1 MPTAQPSPMM
11 PPCCWS
17 LNNNRQTVN
26 KTPTPPASSHTTH
39 RPPLTAHRS
48 PLTLFTLWGA
58 LLTFGVYG
66 RTLSFPF
73 FSDDFFQMPFLD
85 AHSLGALWRTAEGL
99 FFFRPL
105 AFTLWKLLYF
115 GMGYD
120 TAVFHLVNLLLH
132 WLNGILVAWLTARLW
147 AANGR
152 KQWRRGFVAGT
163 LFLLFPFSYEG
174 VAWVAAVMHPQ
185 FLALILCAI
194 IGYLQAFYPQ
204 QATPT
209 PRLRLAWRGFS
220 LLCVLLAPF
229 AHENG
234 VLVAPLLLVV
244 ELVQV
249 GDKRPLWPRLV
260 RAGVWAGPLFAWLLL
275 WRQVPAADGAG
286 SLALNDWHTLGRNAL
301 YFVQG
306 GAYPFTWLG
315 SWLRDRFALDGF
327 LVTILLALP
336 ALALLVW
343 GQWRGLVTSCG
354 AAMVVDGRFR
364 LPRHPLFALA
374 ACQRRAAHVNV
385 SQRGHCLAVERSA
398 LGNRGG
404 RALAA
409 SIGRIIMAA
418 LLLQNGLFVQEQLD
432 LYAIGGSAIRG
443 AAAAALT
450 AHERGET
457 AVFINFPAWIAPEHA
472 TYALGQEGDIL
483 VLGPELLPA
492 VVWAHSGQWVQVTAA
507 RVDAIRQQPPYYTGP
522 LGSGPAWDA
531 QSPTAI
537 FRAAYFAAMIQLQPL
552 GRLGITPPTGPA
564 LATFADGLRLM
575 AGTAV
580 ISEQGLQVDLTWQL
594 DDAFSPDVTVFV
606 HVLDAAGQLMAQADG
621 DPLAGTYPFA
631 AWPAST
637 TLQDQRVVPE
647 AAQAAA
653 VRVGLYNRVTG
664 ERVTAVAADGT
675 AFADSAVPIEITR

>member
-1 MPTAQPSPMM
+1 M
-11 PPCCWS
+11 
-17 LNNNRQTVN
+17 NE
-26 KTPTPPASSHTTH
+26 TPTPPASSHTA
-39 RPPLTAHRS
+39 RRS
-48 PLTLFTLWGA
+48 PLTLFTLWSA

-115 GMGYD
+115 GVGYD

-147 AANGR
+147 AADGR

-209 PRLRLAWRGFS
+209 QRQRLAWGGFS

-260 RAGVWAGPLFAWLLL
+260 RAGVWAGPLVAWLLL

-315 SWLRDRFALDGF
+315 GWLRDRFALDGF

-343 GQWRGLVTSCG
+343 GQWRVGWS
-354 AAMVVDGRFR
+354 
-364 LPRHPLFALA
+364 
-374 ACQRRAAHVNV
+374 RRAALPWLWTAV
-385 SQRGHCLAVERSA
+385 SVSLAVLFLPWLHVSA
-398 LGNRGG
+398 APRMLMLASVGIAWLWSDLLWAIAAHVRW
-404 RALAA
+404 RQALA
-409 SIGRIIMAA
+409 GLLLAA
-418 LLLQNGLFVQEQLD
+418 LLLQNGLFVLEQLD

-443 AAAAALT
+443 AAAAALS

-483 VLGPELLPA
+483 VLGAELLPA

-522 LGSGPAWDA
+522 LGSGPAWDV
-531 QSPTAI
+531 QNPTAI
-537 FRAAYFAAMIQLQPL
+537 FRAAYFADMIQLQPL

-594 DDAFSPDVTVFV
+594 DAAFSPDVTVFV

-621 DPLAGTYPFA
+621 EPLAGTYPFA